1 MYKRQDLDLD
11 EDIEILVS
19 VLGDWCFGLYFDLDR
34 DLDFD
39 VDLDL
44 DFDVDLDLQLR
55 VFFERMSNSVCY
67 LFLRAIFFCILRF
80 E

>member
-1 MYKRQDLDLD
+1 MLGDWWFGFDLDLD
-11 EDIEILVS
+11 
-19 VLGDWCFGLYFDLDR
+19 W

-55 VFFERMSNSVCY
+55 VFFERMSNSVWY
-67 LFLRAIFFCILRF
+67 LFLRAIFFCILIF